1 MNGRTNS
8 SGSSV
13 NDLQIPLDPCT
24 NLECV
29 AGNAQVELTWTD
41 PLNKYATPEGEV
53 AEDPDQ
59 LVSVWH
65 HTVVIRKVGSAP
77 VGIDDGIVV
86 VSSEVKNQYQSTAY
100 VDTGLINDT
109 TYYYGVFA
117 VNEDGVES
125 EGLVSEGVTPKL
137 GTPLSELAE
146 GTIIKINEN
155 GAPVEFYLAKHN
167 YEPDLNG
174 PGRELLVRKDV
185 FGTNQWHS
193 DYIGDYMPYSISIIN
208 ALLNSTYKDVL
219 SLKLQQA
226 IGQTSFQITASYDAG
241 TYPEEYRAVSMSAA
255 VFLLSATE
263 LFGNEFGQGLYESE
277 GSYISIAPTII
288 ASANGNNTWTR
299 QISPSTRWDQKNM
312 VIAYNTIGNC
322 FWERSYEEFQYYPCF
337 TILNDSLVNS
347 DLCIIETSISA

>member
-29 AGNAQVELTWTD
+29 AGNAQVKLTWTD

-117 VNEDGVES
+117 INEDGVES

-174 PGRELLVRKDV
+174 PGRELLVRKDC
-185 FGTNQWHS
+185 FHANDARYDDFNRYHDSALDKWLNGTYLNYFSS
-193 DYIGDYMPYSISIIN
+193 DLIIS
-208 ALLNSTYKDVL
+208 
-219 SLKLQQA
+219 
-226 IGQTSFQITASYDAG
+226 IGQTVFEYNTG
-241 TYPEEYRAVSMSAA
+241 THNYINGELTSPI
-255 VFLLSATE
+255 FLLSAREIGDEGPNIGT
-263 LFGNEFGQGLYESE
+263 LLPTADILKICYNEENE
-277 GSYISIAPTII
+277 ADIW
-288 ASANGNNTWTR
+288 WTR
-299 QISPSTRWDQKNM
+299 SPNSDHTTDVYAVNSS
-312 VIAYNTIGNC
+312 GNLAIC
-322 FWERSYEEFQYYPCF
+322 HNQWVNAIRPCF
-337 TILNDSLVNS
+337 TLPADIFIDINLNLV
-347 DLCIIETSISA
+347 EY